1 MCRVFFL
8 TIGSLLPFLASAEGG
23 WKVAGQSGQQQ
34 WVLIDNKREKDT
46 DLYQTAID
54 KLCAGKSFCYV
65 LFWSN
70 PKMIPTSL
78 PMSDAQ
84 SKAMRAK
91 LDLQREDGLPAAHL
105 VVPDRQRSNS
115 VLLA

>member
-65 LFWSN
+65 LFWSD
-70 PKMIPTSL
+70 PKMVPTSL

-84 SKAMRAK
+84 SKGCARAGPTTRRRATGSSFGRAK
-91 LDLQREDGLPAAHL
+91 
-105 VVPDRQRSNS
+105 S
-115 VLLA
+115 

>member
-46 DLYQTAID
+46 DLYRTAID

-65 LFWSN
+65 LFWSD

-84 SKAMRAK
+84 SKAMRASWTYNAK
-91 LDLQREDGLPAAHL
+91 TGY
-105 VVPDRQRSNS
+105 RQLIWSCQIVNDPTQCF
-115 VLLA
+115 

>member
-1 MCRVFFL
+1 M
-8 TIGSLLPFLASAEGG
+8 
-23 WKVAGQSGQQQ
+23 
-34 WVLIDNKREKDT
+34 LIDNKREKDT

-65 LFWSN
+65 LFWSD

-84 SKAMRAK
+84 SKAMRASWTYNAK
-91 LDLQREDGLPAAHL
+91 TGY
-105 VVPDRQRSNS
+105 RQLIWSCQIVNDPTQCF
-115 VLLA
+115 

>member
-1 MCRVFFL
+1 MRRVFFL
-8 TIGSLLPFLASAEGG
+8 TLGALLPFLASAEGG

-46 DLYQTAID
+46 DLYQTSID

-65 LFWSN
+65 LFWSDQ
-70 PKMIPTSL
+70 KDD
-78 PMSDAQ
+78 SDVLADVRRPVQ
-84 SKAMRAK
+84 GDARE

>member
-1 MCRVFFL
+1 MPSILFDNRFA
-8 TIGSLLPFLASAEGG
+8 IALPGKRRGG
-23 WKVAGQSGQQQ
+23 WKVAVQSGQQQ

-65 LFWSN
+65 LFWSD

-84 SKAMRAK
+84 SKAMRASWTYNAK
-91 LDLQREDGLPAAHL
+91 TGY
-105 VVPDRQRSNS
+105 RQLIWSCQIVNDPTQCF
-115 VLLA
+115 